1 MDFKFDK
8 YDTSKYLTSDQL
20 GRVWEQ
26 FEIADN
32 EDIMSAWY
40 TDDQLY
46 VEIWNVDTDETTIY
60 EPDLS
65 DEEGQQLLDYIMN
78 GNGDAENDD
87 DDDFSDEGIDLD
99 LEEEATEED
108 MLVTSKETLKEHTGV
123 REITDKVY
131 EAVENGMLTWEM
143 VATAALAYMSEDD
156 VADMAHIND
165 WFANDVDDASEF
177 DYEDDGDISNWNPED
192 EDEEFWNDV
201 RTDVKSKANE
211 NLQESSQAFARE
223 IFDLTLQS
231 EMLNANVV
239 HNEQDGSVSI
249 TESKENLEQL
259 DILIEGLASQKGKT
273 LTVEKTDFTHTYRLS

>member
-8 YDTSKYLTSDQL
+8 YDTNKYLTSDQL

-46 VEIWNVDTDETTIY
+46 IEIWNVDTDETTVY

-65 DEEGQQLLDYIMN
+65 DEEGQRLLDYIMN

-87 DDDFSDEGIDLD
+87 DGNFSDESIGLD
-99 LEEEATEED
+99 LEEEAAEED
-108 MLVTSKETLKEHTGV
+108 MLVTSKETLKEHAGV

-156 VADMAHIND
+156 VADMARVND
-165 WFANDVDDASEF
+165 WFTDEIDDASEF
-177 DYEDDGDISNWNPED
+177 DYEDDDDISNWKPED
-192 EDEEFWNDV
+192 EDEEFWDDV
-201 RTDVKSKANE
+201 RADVKSKANE
-211 NLQESSQAFARE
+211 NLQESAQAFARE

-231 EMLNANVV
+231 EMMNANVV
-239 HNEQDGSVSI
+239 HNEHDGSVSI

-259 DILIEGLASQKGKT
+259 DVLIEGLASQKGKT